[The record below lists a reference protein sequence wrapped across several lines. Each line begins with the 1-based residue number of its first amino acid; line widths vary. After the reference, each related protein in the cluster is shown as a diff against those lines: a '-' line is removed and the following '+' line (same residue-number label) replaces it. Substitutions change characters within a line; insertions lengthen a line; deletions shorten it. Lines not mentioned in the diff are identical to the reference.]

1 VKRLREGAGLS
12 LRAFADRSGFSPSFI
27 SQLENGQVSPSIA
40 SLAKIGAALNTTLP
54 ELFSRSIESESP
66 IVRATD
72 RQTYRSS
79 WSRAEIST
87 LTPRYGALEALI
99 VTLEPEGMSGKHP
112 SPSPMDQFAFV
123 FAGTVRLT
131 LDQDVMTLHRGDAVQ
146 IVARTPH
153 QWQNTSRRATQI
165 VLVSLRGGR

>member
-1 VKRLREGAGLS
+1 MS

-54 ELFSRSIESESP
+54 ELFSRSVDGERP
-66 IVRATD
+66 VVRAAA
-72 RQTYRSS
+72 RPTYRSS
-79 WSRAEIST
+79 WSRAEIAA

-112 SPSPMDQFAFV
+112 SPSTMDQFAFV
-123 FAGTVRLT
+123 FAGVVKLT
-131 LDQDVMTLHRGDAVQ
+131 LDQEVMTLHRGDAVQ
-146 IVARTPH
+146 IVARVPH
-153 QWQNTSRRATQI
+153 LWHNTSRRATQI